1 MNSIKIRESASESY
15 GSMKPPDRNTR
26 SEAQDNRKVGPG
38 KRKRSDG
45 FLLNHIGAMTVVVV
59 LAVWEMLYRSGVINP
74 IFLSSPIRIIKVG
87 YQLTQSGVLLDNLL
101 FTLGNFFV
109 GFGLAAV
116 LGIFVGLLM
125 GWYRP
130 LGKALDPFLT
140 AMLGTPRIV
149 LLPLI
154 TLWVGVGFSSK
165 VLVVF
170 IAGVFPIILNTMTG
184 VRNLDPN
191 LTRVAGCFG
200 ASAIQTFITVAL
212 PGSLP
217 QIVSGLRVGIGQS
230 LVGVIAAEM
239 FVSTGGIGYF
249 VAQSSANFNID
260 RVFVGIIVIVMM
272 GMAITSSVKLLETRL
287 LKHRMD

>member
-1 MNSIKIRESASESY
+1 MKDPKESAPALASASSE
-15 GSMKPPDRNTR
+15 GSLSIQVKKENSTDVGKKKKRQHSDHFFLRN
-26 SEAQDNRKVGPG
+26 VGG
-38 KRKRSDG
+38 
-45 FLLNHIGAMTVVVV
+45 ITVVAV
-59 LAVWEMLYRSGVINP
+59 LVLWELLYKTGVINP
-74 IFLSSPIRIIKVG
+74 IFMSGPSQIIKVG
-87 YQLTQSGVLLDNLL
+87 YQSIQSGVLVEHIL
-101 FTLGNFFV
+101 FTLGNFFT
-109 GFGLAAV
+109 GFMLAAIVGV
-116 LGIFVGLLM
+116 LVGLIT
-125 GWYRP
+125 GWYRVI
-130 LGKALDPFLT
+130 GKAFDPFLT

-165 VLVVF
+165 VLIVF

-191 LTRVAGCFG
+191 LTRVSSCFG

-212 PGSLP
+212 PGALP
-217 QIVSGLRVGIGQS
+217 SIVSGLRVGIGQS
-230 LVGVIAAEM
+230 LVGVVAAEM

-260 RVFVGIIVIVMM
+260 RVFVGIVVIVIM
-272 GMAITSSVKLLETRL
+272 GIAITQSVKIIEAKL

>member
-1 MNSIKIRESASESY
+1 MKEEINSRSQQDGLILKKNSTSRKNQLNT
-15 GSMKPPDRNTR
+15 GS
-26 SEAQDNRKVGPG
+26 
-38 KRKRSDG
+38 
-45 FLLNHIGAMTVVVV
+45 FLLNNLGLITVILV
-59 LAVWEMLYRSGVINP
+59 LAIWETLYQIGIINP
-74 IFLSSPIRIIKVG
+74 IFMSGPSQIVKVG
-87 YQLTQSGVLLDNLL
+87 YELTVSGDLIDNLL
-101 FTLGNFFV
+101 FTLGNFSL
-109 GFGLAAV
+109 GFGMAAV
-116 LGIFVGLLM
+116 IGILVGLVT

-130 LGKALDPFLT
+130 LGKAFDPFLT

-165 VLVVF
+165 VVIVF

-184 VRNLDPN
+184 VKNLDPN
-191 LTRVAGCFG
+191 LTRVSSSFG

-230 LVGVIAAEM
+230 LVAVIAAEM

-260 RVFVGIIVIVMM
+260 RVFVGIIVIVIL
-272 GMAITSSVKLLETRL
+272 GILITSSVKWIESRL
-287 LKHRMD
+287 LKHRVE

>member
-1 MNSIKIRESASESY
+1 MKEEINSRSQQDGLILKKNSTSRKNQLNT
-15 GSMKPPDRNTR
+15 GS
-26 SEAQDNRKVGPG
+26 
-38 KRKRSDG
+38 
-45 FLLNHIGAMTVVVV
+45 FLLNNLGLITVILV
-59 LAVWEMLYRSGVINP
+59 LAIWETLYQIGIINP
-74 IFLSSPIRIIKVG
+74 IFMSGPSQIVKVG
-87 YQLTQSGVLLDNLL
+87 YELTVSGDLIDNLL
-101 FTLGNFFV
+101 FTLGNFSL
-109 GFGLAAV
+109 GFGMAAV
-116 LGIFVGLLM
+116 IGILVGLVT

-130 LGKALDPFLT
+130 LGKAFDPFLT

-165 VLVVF
+165 VVIVF

-184 VRNLDPN
+184 VKNLDPN
-191 LTRVAGCFG
+191 LTRVSSSFG

-230 LVGVIAAEM
+230 LVAVIAAEM

-260 RVFVGIIVIVMM
+260 RVFVGIVVIVIL
-272 GMAITSSVKLLETRL
+272 GILITSSVKWIESRL
-287 LKHRMD
+287 LKHRVE

>member
-1 MNSIKIRESASESY
+1 MNSVKVKEQVYNPTQSNNDQSNLAF
-15 GSMKPPDRNTR
+15 PR
-26 SEAQDNRKVGPG
+26 SKTGKKKQKTLANILINYIGP
-38 KRKRSDG
+38 
-45 FLLNHIGAMTVVVV
+45 ITVILV
-59 LAVWEMLYRSGVINP
+59 LAIWEALYQTGVINP
-74 IFLSSPIRIIKVG
+74 IFVSAPSKIVTVG
-87 YQLTQSGVLLDNLL
+87 YDLFQNGLLTENLL
-101 FTLGNFFV
+101 FTLGNFSV
-109 GFGLAAV
+109 GFGVAAIT
-116 LGIFVGLLM
+116 GILVGLIT

-130 LGKALDPFLT
+130 IGKAFDPFLT

-165 VLVVF
+165 ILIVF
-170 IAGVFPIILNTMTG
+170 LAGVFPIILNTMTG

-191 LTRVAGCFG
+191 LTRVSKSFG

-249 VAQSSANFNID
+249 VAQSSANFNVD
-260 RVFVGIIVIVMM
+260 RVFVGIIVIVIM
-272 GMAITSSVKLLETRL
+272 GILITSSVKWIESSLM
-287 LKHRMD
+287 KHRVE

>member
-1 MNSIKIRESASESY
+1 MNSIKMKEEINSRSQQDGLILKKNSTSRKNQLNT
-15 GSMKPPDRNTR
+15 GS
-26 SEAQDNRKVGPG
+26 
-38 KRKRSDG
+38 
-45 FLLNHIGAMTVVVV
+45 FLLNNLGLITVILV
-59 LAVWEMLYRSGVINP
+59 LAIWETLYQIGIINP
-74 IFLSSPIRIIKVG
+74 IFMSGPSQIVKVG
-87 YQLTQSGVLLDNLL
+87 YELTVSGDLIDNLL
-101 FTLGNFFV
+101 FTLGNFSL
-109 GFGLAAV
+109 GFGMAAV
-116 LGIFVGLLM
+116 IGILVGLVT

-130 LGKALDPFLT
+130 LGKAFDPFLT

-165 VLVVF
+165 VVIVF

-184 VRNLDPN
+184 VKNLDPN
-191 LTRVAGCFG
+191 LTRVSSSFG

-230 LVGVIAAEM
+230 LVAVIAAEM

-260 RVFVGIIVIVMM
+260 RVFVGIIVIVIL
-272 GMAITSSVKLLETRL
+272 GILITSSVKWIESRL
-287 LKHRMD
+287 LKHRVE

>member
-1 MNSIKIRESASESY
+1 MKEEVYSRSQQGSLKKQLNGKTNKTNIKNRINS
-15 GSMKPPDRNTR
+15 GS
-26 SEAQDNRKVGPG
+26 
-38 KRKRSDG
+38 
-45 FLLNHIGAMTVVVV
+45 FLLNNLGLITVILV
-59 LAVWEMLYRSGVINP
+59 LTIWETLYQLGVINP
-74 IFLSSPIRIIKVG
+74 IFMSAPSQIVKVG
-87 YQLTQSGVLLDNLL
+87 YELTVSGDLTENLL
-101 FTLGNFFV
+101 FTLGNFSL
-109 GFGLAAV
+109 GFGMAAII
-116 LGIFVGLLM
+116 GILVGLIT

-130 LGKALDPFLT
+130 LGKAFDPFLT

-165 VLVVF
+165 VVIVF

-184 VRNLDPN
+184 VKNLDTN
-191 LTRVAGCFG
+191 LTRVSSSFG

-230 LVGVIAAEM
+230 LVAVIAAEM

-260 RVFVGIIVIVMM
+260 RVFVGIVVIVIL
-272 GMAITSSVKLLETRL
+272 GMLITSSVKWIESRL
-287 LKHRMD
+287 LKHRVE

>member
-1 MNSIKIRESASESY
+1 MKEEINSRSQQDGLILKKNSTSRKNQLNT
-15 GSMKPPDRNTR
+15 GS
-26 SEAQDNRKVGPG
+26 
-38 KRKRSDG
+38 
-45 FLLNHIGAMTVVVV
+45 FLLNNLGLITVILV
-59 LAVWEMLYRSGVINP
+59 LAIWETLYQIGIINP
-74 IFLSSPIRIIKVG
+74 IFMSGPSQIVKVG
-87 YQLTQSGVLLDNLL
+87 YELTVSGDLIDNLL
-101 FTLGNFFV
+101 FTLGNFSL
-109 GFGLAAV
+109 GFGMAAV
-116 LGIFVGLLM
+116 VGILVGLVT

-130 LGKALDPFLT
+130 LGKAFDPFLT

-165 VLVVF
+165 VVIVF

-184 VRNLDPN
+184 VKNLDPN
-191 LTRVAGCFG
+191 LTRVSSSFG

-230 LVGVIAAEM
+230 LVAVIAAEM

-260 RVFVGIIVIVMM
+260 RVFVGIVVIVIL
-272 GMAITSSVKLLETRL
+272 GILITSSVKWIESRL
-287 LKHRMD
+287 LKHRVE

>member
-1 MNSIKIRESASESY
+1 MNSIKVKEELHRQSQPDGLIVKKNSTSRKNQMNT
-15 GSMKPPDRNTR
+15 GS
-26 SEAQDNRKVGPG
+26 
-38 KRKRSDG
+38 
-45 FLLNHIGAMTVVVV
+45 FLLNNLGLITVILV
-59 LAVWEMLYRSGVINP
+59 LAIWETLYQIGIINP
-74 IFLSSPIRIIKVG
+74 IFMSGPSRIVKVG
-87 YQLTQSGVLLDNLL
+87 YELTVSGDLIENLL
-101 FTLGNFFV
+101 FTLGNFSL
-109 GFGLAAV
+109 GFGMAAAI
-116 LGIFVGLLM
+116 GILVGLVT

-130 LGKALDPFLT
+130 LGKAFDPFLT

-165 VLVVF
+165 VVIVF

-184 VRNLDPN
+184 VKNLDPN
-191 LTRVAGCFG
+191 LTRVSSSFG

-230 LVGVIAAEM
+230 LVAVIAAEM

-260 RVFVGIIVIVMM
+260 RVFVGIVVIVIL
-272 GMAITSSVKLLETRL
+272 GILITSSVKWIESRL
-287 LKHRMD
+287 LKHRVE